1 MTRTIPSS
9 LEGMLTREQILRR
22 YEEMSGRKVEYYD
35 FYYLFGLFRMLVVVQ
50 QMYYRYYNGQ
60 TKDERFKEIVQ
71 MVFVLDELARQIIA
85 KSDL

>member
-1 MTRTIPSS
+1 
-9 LEGMLTREQILRR
+9 
-22 YEEMSGRKVEYYD
+22 
-35 FYYLFGLFRMLVVVQ
+35 MLVVVQ

-71 MVFVLDELARQIIA
+71 MVFVLDELARKIIA